1 MSFSELMASFAA
13 KTGIETDG
21 SRGGAAFRYE
31 DLIILL
37 QEAGD
42 LLLLRTDL
50 GFIDQDA
57 EKPLLREALKANFA
71 GQGAGGA
78 IFALNP
84 ADNHLHLQRYD
95 RIRDLDAAGL
105 EVLLRNFAETAMS
118 WTDIIDDF
126 RAAFSDSA
134 ENPADDDD
142 L

>member
-21 SRGGAAFRYE
+21 SRGGTAFRYE

-105 EVLLRNFAETAMS
+105 EDLLRNFAETAAA
-118 WTDIIDDF
+118 WTGIIDDY
-126 RAAFSDSA
+126 REKFSDSE
-134 ENPADDDD
+134 ENPADEDG

>member
-42 LLLLRTDL
+42 LLLLSTDL

>member
-13 KTGIETDG
+13 KTGIETEG
-21 SRGGAAFRYE
+21 SRGGAAFKYE

-42 LLLLRTDL
+42 LLLMRTDL

-84 ADNHLHLQRYD
+84 ADGHLHLQCYD

-105 EVLLRNFAETAMS
+105 EILLRNFAETATS
-118 WTDIIDDF
+118 WTSIIDDY
-126 RAAFSDSA
+126 RATFSDSEESA
-134 ENPADDDD
+134 ADEDD

>member
-21 SRGGAAFRYE
+21 SRGGTAFRYE

-118 WTDIIDDF
+118 WTEIIDDF

-134 ENPADDDD
+134 ENPADEDD

>member
-13 KTGIETDG
+13 KTGIETEG
-21 SRGGAAFRYE
+21 SRGGAAFKYE

-50 GFIDQDA
+50 GFIRQDA

-78 IFALNP
+78 VFALNP
-84 ADNHLHLQRYD
+84 ADGHLHLQRYD

-105 EVLLRNFAETAMS
+105 ETLLRSFAETATS
-118 WTDIIDDF
+118 WTSIIDDY
-126 RAAFSDSA
+126 RATFSDSEESA
-134 ENPADDDD
+134 ADEDD

>member
-13 KTGIETDG
+13 KTGFETDG

-134 ENPADDDD
+134 ENPADEDD